1 VEQNNKKE
9 RDSALFITFIPMK
22 ERFALVSDPEIFEEG
37 RKLPLVEE
45 FYTIQGEGYHTGK
58 AAYFIRIGGCDV
70 GCSWC
75 DTKFS
80 WNPALHPV
88 LPADQ
93 IVEHVLEHP
102 AAAVVVT
109 GGEPLM
115 APMDYLTGELKKHGI
130 ETFLET
136 SGAYPLSGNWDWI
149 CLSPKKNA
157 PPMDEL
163 YEAAHELKVIITSE
177 EDLDWAVEN
186 AKKVGEA
193 CKLYLQPEWSRREQ
207 VLPFII
213 AFSKQHPRWMISL
226 QSHKYMR
233 IP

>member
-1 VEQNNKKE
+1 MGQGKE
-9 RDSALFITFIPMK
+9 KFDG
-22 ERFALVSDPEIFEEG
+22 G

-80 WNPALHPV
+80 WNPDLHPV
-88 LPADQ
+88 VPAEQ
-93 IVEHVLEHP
+93 IVKNVLSHP

-115 APMDYLTGELKKHGI
+115 VNMDYLTSLLKGKGV

-136 SGAYPLSGNWDWI
+136 SGAYPLSGKWDWI
-149 CLSPKKNA
+149 CLSPKKSM
-157 PPMDEL
+157 PPE
-163 YEAAHELKVIITSE
+163 ESIFSEAHELKMIIATQD
-177 EDLDWAVEN
+177 DLQWAVEN
-186 AKKVGEA
+186 GQKVNPQ
-193 CKLYLQPEWSRREQ
+193 CKFYLQPEWSQREEM
-207 VLPFII
+207 LPVII
-213 AFSKQHPRWMISL
+213 DFAKEHPRWMISL